1 MWRVL
6 TDANTNHASQFLI
19 QYPINDPCCGTSS
32 YMAAFLWLK
41 LSKTIILALFCIYMW
56 LFDVS
61 IDHHHQILQLLMNT
75 FPQAGENCIYG
86 LSRIWTINKALILLV
101 ILWTKTD
108 LERAGPGSNANPGT
122 CAPGISPPPIC
133 KLKFC
138 GIVFIKFDWITRK
151 A

>member
-101 ILWTKTD
+101 ILWIQNWPW
-108 LERAGPGSNANPGT
+108 ESWAGIKCESWNLRPGY
-122 CAPGISPPPIC
+122 IPPPH
-133 KLKFC
+133 L
-138 GIVFIKFDWITRK
+138 
-151 A
+151 